1 MRTGKTEKQITEIK
15 EQLVDKWYEEN
26 KFKSDCPRDKQ
37 SFIEGFSAKTKL
49 TDKIITDTLNKLR
62 SELSTVQRVKL
73 TKIVDYEK
81 VKLLESQIEV
91 LLEIQNKLS
100 PKDV

>member
-49 TDKIITDTLNKLR
+49 TDKIITDTFNKLR

>member
-49 TDKIITDTLNKLR
+49 TDKIILDSLNKYKSSLAN
-62 SELSTVQRVKL
+62 EQIPKL
-73 TKIVDYEK
+73 GRTANFEK
-81 VKLLESQIEV
+81 QVHYRACIEV
-91 LLEIQNKLS
+91 LLEIQNKL
-100 PKDV
+100 K

>member
-1 MRTGKTEKQITEIK
+1 MQETK
-15 EQLVDKWYEEN
+15 EQLIEDAFILGFCAN
-26 KFKSDCPRDKQ
+26 KK
-37 SFIEGFSAKTKL
+37 I
-49 TDKIITDTLNKLR
+49 TDKIILNTLNKLR

-73 TKIVDYEK
+73 TKIVNYEK

-100 PKDV
+100 PKD

>member
-49 TDKIITDTLNKLR
+49 TDKIILDSLNKYK
-62 SELSTVQRVKL
+62 SSLSNEQRVKL
-73 TKIVDYEK
+73 TKIVNYEK

>member
-37 SFIEGFSAKTKL
+37 SFIEGFSANKKL
-49 TDKIITDTLNKLR
+49 TDKIILDSLNKYKSSLAN
-62 SELSTVQRVKL
+62 EQRVKL
-73 TKIVDYEK
+73 TKIVNYEK

-100 PKDV
+100 PKD

>member
-1 MRTGKTEKQITEIK
+1 MQETK
-15 EQLVDKWYEEN
+15 EQLIEDA
-26 KFKSDCPRDKQ
+26 
-37 SFIEGFSAKTKL
+37 FIRGFSANKKL

-62 SELSTVQRVKL
+62 SDLANEQRVKL
-73 TKIVDYEK
+73 TKIVNYEK

-100 PKDV
+100 PKD

>member
-1 MRTGKTEKQITEIK
+1 MRETK
-15 EQLVDKWYEEN
+15 EQLTEDAFILGFRAN
-26 KFKSDCPRDKQ
+26 K
-37 SFIEGFSAKTKL
+37 KL
-49 TDKIITDTLNKLR
+49 TDKIITDSLNKLR

-100 PKDV
+100 PKD

>member
-1 MRTGKTEKQITEIK
+1 MRTGNTEKQITEIK

-49 TDKIITDTLNKLR
+49 TDKIILNTLNKLR
-62 SELSTVQRVKL
+62 SELSTVQRVNL
-73 TKIVDYEK
+73 TKIVNEEK
-81 VKLLESQIEV
+81 VKLLKSQIEL

-100 PKDV
+100 PKD